1 MLVKR
6 FNVRNLDVSGLIDS
20 VIYRRKGRIEKGDR
34 HRVVRRLLCLATK
47 IRKDELRFWTSGS
60 IIERLI
66 SFDKNGD
73 GKFITDKNCRPI
85 KGKRLFCARLSL
97 FFLISVTEIQSKSQ
111 LVSASYSNWI
121 TFFSFFTAQFVL
133 SHGIPYKLLHY
144 TLIKKFLITNCFAF
158 IIPGMHERLLLTL
171 WNRKVKTWK
180 IVYAGPTLGV
190 SIKSRELNWFFF
202 NVQKKASHEV

>member
-1 MLVKR
+1 MVTESLSLVKTA
-6 FNVRNLDVSGLIDS
+6 GLS
-20 VIYRRKGRIEKGDR
+20 KGRDYFARDWI
-34 HRVVRRLLCLATK
+34 
-47 IRKDELRFWTSGS
+47 F
-60 IIERLI
+60 
-66 SFDKNGD
+66 SF
-73 GKFITDKNCRPI
+73 
-85 KGKRLFCARLSL
+85 LF
-97 FFLISVTEIQSKSQ
+97 QSRSQ

-171 WNRKVKTWK
+171 WFSLWNRKVKTWK

-190 SIKSRELNWFFF
+190 SIKSRELNWFF
-202 NVQKKASHEV
+202 